1 MDDTGGDAG
10 REGSLAL
17 LRNEAARQVSSGAS
31 GVGSRVNS
39 QYRVVI
45 IGGGVVGASVAY
57 HLAKFGW
64 SDVAIVE
71 RDVLTAGS
79 SWHAAGGIHALNAD
93 PNIAALQAYTID
105 LLGEIAE
112 EADQDIGMHMAGG
125 ITFASD
131 PVRWE
136 WLQSAY
142 RVFQTMGIE
151 DVHLMTPDEI
161 KAKCPIINLDGVE
174 GGMWADREGY
184 IDPSAVVHAYA
195 KAARQRGADVI
206 QHNRV
211 IDLTARSDGGW
222 DVITEKGT
230 IVAEHVVNAGGL
242 WAKQVGRMAG
252 VELPVSPLEHHYLIT
267 EAIPELAAMDFE
279 MPMMIDL
286 DGFTY
291 ARPEIHGMLLG
302 IYEIDHKHWSVDGAP
317 WNYGIELL
325 PPDVDRIAPELT
337 IATHRYPALD
347 RTGIKQWVNGA
358 FTFSPDG
365 NPLVGPVPGLRNYW
379 SACAVMAGFL
389 QGGGVGKALAEWMI
403 HGEPEEDIYGMD
415 VARFGPY
422 AENREYIRQM
432 TGQFYSRRF
441 VMTYPNEQLW
451 AGRPL
456 RMAPAHDAM
465 TEAGAQWG
473 ESWGLELPIYFA
485 EKGFEEIPSLRR
497 SNAHDIVGE
506 ECRRVRGG
514 VGILDIAGFSRY
526 EVTGPNAAAWLD
538 TLLAG
543 RLPKPGKIRLTPMLG
558 HNGKLKGD
566 LTTLNWGDGTWWIMG
581 SYYLR
586 AWHMRWFNDHLDE
599 GVEVRDISD
608 AIVGFSLSGP
618 KSRELLARV
627 TTADVSDEAM
637 PFMSCRTM
645 DVGLIRAKVG
655 RISVTGELGYEIHCS
670 AAEHIKLR
678 RILLEAG
685 EELGAIEYG
694 YNALLSLRLEKSFGI
709 WSAEFRQEYT
719 PSETGMDR
727 WIDWKKSG
735 FIGEDA
741 ARAERDGDTATRK
754 LVTLEIDATDADAT
768 GYEPVW
774 SGDARVGYI
783 TSGGFGH
790 CVDKSLAMALVH
802 REHCAVGTEL
812 TTHIVGVERP
822 CAVISPSPQDPAGAA
837 MRA

>member
-1 MDDTGGDAG
+1 MK
-10 REGSLAL
+10 
-17 LRNEAARQVSSGAS
+17 
-31 GVGSRVNS
+31 S

-45 IGGGVVGASVAY
+45 VGGGVVGAAVAY

-64 SDVAIVE
+64 TDVAIVE

-105 LLGEIAE
+105 LLGEIADE
-112 EADQDIGMHMAGG
+112 SGLDIGMHMAGG

-151 DVHLMTPDEI
+151 DVHLMTPGEI
-161 KAKCPIINLDGVE
+161 KELCPIISLDGVE

-195 KAARQRGADVI
+195 KAARIRGADVI
-206 QHNRV
+206 EHNRV
-211 IDLTARSDGGW
+211 LDLNARSDGGW
-222 DVITEKGT
+222 DVLTENGT
-230 IVAEHVVNAGGL
+230 IIAEHVVNAGGL

-252 VELPVSPLEHHYLIT
+252 VELPVSPLAHHYLVT
-267 EAIPELAAMDFE
+267 ESIPELAAMDFE

-291 ARPEIHGMLLG
+291 ARPEINGMLLG
-302 IYEIDHKHWSVDGAP
+302 IYEIDHKHWSIDGAP

-337 IATHRYPALD
+337 IATNRYPALD
-347 RTGIKQWVNGA
+347 NAGIKQWVNGA

-403 HGEPEEDIYGMD
+403 HGEPEEDIFGMD

-422 AENREYIRQM
+422 AENREYIKQT

-456 RMAPAHDAM
+456 RTAPAYDAM
-465 TEAGAQWG
+465 TEAGARWG
-473 ESWGLELPIYFA
+473 VSWGLEVPIYFA
-485 EKGFEEIPSLRR
+485 PKGFEEVPSLRR

-506 ECRRVRGG
+506 ECRQVRSG

-526 EVTGPNAAAWLD
+526 EVTGPNAQQWLD
-538 TLLAG
+538 RVMAG
-543 RLPKPGKIRLTPMLG
+543 KLPGTGRIRLAPMLG
-558 HNGKLKGD
+558 HDGRLKGD
-566 LTTLNWGDGTWWIMG
+566 LTLLNWGDGVYWIMG

-586 AWHMRWFNDHLDE
+586 AWHMRWFNDHLED
-599 GVEVRDISD
+599 GVDVRDISD
-608 AIVGFSLSGP
+608 AVVGFSLSGP
-618 KSRELLARV
+618 RSRELLEKV
-627 TTADVSDEAM
+627 TPADVSDEAM
-637 PFMSCRTM
+637 PFMSCTTI
-645 DVGLIRAKVG
+645 DVGLIRAKIG

-670 AAEHIKLR
+670 AAEHMQLR
-678 RILLEAG
+678 RTLLEAG
-685 EELGAIEYG
+685 ADFDAVEYG

-709 WSAEFRQEYT
+709 WSTEFRQEYT
-719 PSETGMDR
+719 PGETGMDR
-727 WIDWKKSG
+727 WVDWSKKG
-735 FIGEDA
+735 FIGEEVT
-741 ARAERDGDTATRK
+741 RAERDGDTVTRR

-774 SGDARVGYI
+774 NGENRVGYI
-783 TSGGFGH
+783 TSGGYGH
-790 CVDKSLAMALVH
+790 TVGKSLAMALVD
-802 REHCAVGTEL
+802 REHCAEGTEL
-812 TTHIVGVERP
+812 TAHIVGVERP
-822 CAVISPSPQDPAGAA
+822 CRVIAPSPYDPSGAA
-837 MRA
+837 MRR